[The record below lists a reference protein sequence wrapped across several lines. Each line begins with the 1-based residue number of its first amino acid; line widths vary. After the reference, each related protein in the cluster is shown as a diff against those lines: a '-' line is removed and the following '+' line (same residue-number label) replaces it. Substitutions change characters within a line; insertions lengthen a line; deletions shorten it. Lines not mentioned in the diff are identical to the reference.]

1 MAVSAKVAISIAATL
16 TGTPDNGTSRTELD
30 VGAVAD
36 VANGTGNGQA
46 NLVWSDTRTLA
57 SGANETIDL
66 RALTDAHGA
75 AVAFAEVGS
84 IVIEALAA
92 NSTNLTF
99 GDGASEP
106 WVAPWGGVDAAL
118 VLTPGA
124 RVGFHSPAGYAV
136 ANDSADKL
144 YVVNGSGAAATYKIG
159 ILGRNA

>member
-16 TGTPDNGTSRTELD
+16 TGTPDLGTSRTELD

-36 VANGTGNGQA
+36 VANGTANGQA
-46 NLVWSDTRTLA
+46 NVCWFDTRTLTT
-57 SGANETIDL
+57 GANETIDL

-75 AVAFAEVGS
+75 AVVFAEVS
-84 IVIEALAA
+84 DIVIEALST
-92 NSTNLTF
+92 NTTNLTF
-99 GDGASEP
+99 GDGATEP
-106 WVAPWGGVDAAL
+106 WAAPWGGVDAAL

-124 RVGFHSPAGYAV
+124 RVGFHSVSGWAT

-144 YVVNGSGAAATYKIG
+144 YVVNGSGASATYRIG